1 MLILLLILV
10 FSSVALLIYA
20 LTSAMPKILS
30 KPLQKTGDGKL
41 KKPPLIILSP
51 LITAI
56 TGLILFQNIVGA
68 IVGCFLGFIL
78 PSILAKFKEKARVA
92 KFHSQ
97 LVDGLMVL
105 ATSLKAGL
113 SFLQALEVLVEEMP
127 QPISEE
133 FGLIMK
139 ENKMGIRLEESFEK
153 LNKRL
158 PSEDLNLITTAILI
172 ARDTGGNLTI
182 IFENLAN
189 SIREKTKIS
198 EQVKTLTTQG
208 RWQGVIM
215 SFLPIGFAAFIFKTN
230 PEYLQLMLSSQLGRF
245 LLIYAVISELIG
257 MFLISKLTQV
267 EI

>member
-1 MLILLLILV
+1 
-10 FSSVALLIYA
+10 VA
-20 LTSAMPKILS
+20 
-30 KPLQKTGDGKL
+30 KL
-41 KKPPLIILSP
+41 KD
-51 LITAI
+51 
-56 TGLILFQNIVGA
+56 
-68 IVGCFLGFIL
+68 
-78 PSILAKFKEKARVA
+78 KARKA

-105 ATSLKAGL
+105 SSSLKAGL

-133 FGLIMK
+133 FGLIIK

-153 LNKRL
+153 LNKRM

-172 ARDTGGNLTI
+172 ARDTGGNLTV

-198 EQVKTLTTQG
+198 DQVKTLTTQG
-208 RWQGVIM
+208 KWQGVIM

-245 LLIYAVISELIG
+245 LLIYAVISELVG
-257 MFLISKLTQV
+257 MFLIQKLTKV